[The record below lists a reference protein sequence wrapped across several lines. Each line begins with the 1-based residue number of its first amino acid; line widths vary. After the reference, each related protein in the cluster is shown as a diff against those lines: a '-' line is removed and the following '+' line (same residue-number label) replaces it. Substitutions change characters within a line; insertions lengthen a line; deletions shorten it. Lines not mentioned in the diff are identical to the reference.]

1 MTASEV
7 LKEYW
12 GYDSFRPMQ
21 REIIEAA
28 LEGRDVL
35 AVLPTGGGKSVCF
48 QVPALMREGLAL
60 VVTPLISLMK
70 DQVQN
75 LNARGIKALCI
86 HAGMNRREVDLT
98 LNNAAY
104 GGYKFLYVSPERL
117 NTSLFRSYL
126 DVLDICFIVVDE
138 AHCISQWGYDF
149 RPDYLLIGRLRE
161 RVSAPVIALTATAT
175 PRVAVDIQRRLAR
188 PEAVLAAQRSGKP
201 VEHCFLL
208 LKSGFERPNLSY
220 IVRRSDDKLGQLLS
234 VCRGVPGSG
243 IVYMRN
249 RRKCEEIA
257 SFLRSQ
263 GQSAEYYHAGLDSR
277 TRTDRQTAWKKG
289 DIRIM
294 VCTNAFGM
302 GIDKPDVRFV
312 VHLGIPESPEAY
324 FQEAGRAGRDGLRS
338 FAVLIWNGA
347 DIRHLHQ
354 LETVSFPSL
363 EYIEDVY
370 QKLHVFFQIPYDTGI
385 ARQLKFNSEEFAK
398 HFNLNR
404 ASVHYAV
411 KYLEREDHLT
421 FSEDIDIDTRVMI
434 TVDRNALYDIDLPDR
449 RMPDLLDA
457 LMRGYP
463 GIFSFPLPVDEASLA
478 DGCGVSAPQLRV
490 LLYNLS
496 LEHVIKYIPSDR
508 SSVVYL
514 HHDRL
519 RPGNVALSPEKYRQ
533 LKEAYHERS
542 EAMEEYVS
550 ETDECR
556 AQFLLRYFGQ
566 EESAPCGTCDICRSG
581 AAAHRTA
588 RQDSDGT
595 AGQPSSA
602 DLVKE
607 TERWLRSEI
616 TARGGSYTLED
627 IRTAFESRQ
636 LDLSPGWPS
645 ILRVLIDSGELPPPS
660 L

>member
-1 MTASEV
+1 MTAQEV

-12 GYDSFRPMQ
+12 GFDSFRPMQ
-21 REIIEAA
+21 REIIDAA

-48 QVPALMREGLAL
+48 QVPALMRDGLAL
-60 VVTPLISLMK
+60 VITPLVSLMK

-104 GGYKFLYVSPERL
+104 GGCKFLYVSPERL
-117 NTSLFRSYL
+117 NTSLFRAYL
-126 DVLDICFIVVDE
+126 DVMDISFIVVDE

-149 RPDYLLIGRLRE
+149 RPDYLVIGRLRE
-161 RVSAPVIALTATAT
+161 RVAAPVIALTATAT
-175 PRVAVDIQRRLAR
+175 PRVAEDIQCRLAR
-188 PEAVLAAQRSGKP
+188 PEAVQAALRNGKP
-201 VEHCFLL
+201 LEHGFTL
-208 LKSGFERPNLSY
+208 LKSGFERANLSY
-220 IVRRSDDKLGQLLS
+220 IVRKSDDKLGQLLG
-234 VCRGVPGSG
+234 VCRGVAGTG

-257 SFLRSQ
+257 SFLKSE

-277 TRTDRQTAWKKG
+277 TRSERQTAWKRG

-312 VHLGIPESPEAY
+312 VHLGVPESPEAY
-324 FQEAGRAGRDGLRS
+324 FQEAGRAGRDGHRS
-338 FAVLIWNGA
+338 FAVLIWNA
-347 DIRHLHQ
+347 SDIRHLHQ

-363 EYIEDVY
+363 EFIEDVY
-370 QKLHVFFQIPYDTGI
+370 QKLHVFFQIPYDTGV
-385 ARQLKFNSEEFAK
+385 ARQLKFDPETFTKANG
-398 HFNLNR
+398 LNR
-404 ASVHYAV
+404 ASVHYAI

-434 TVDRNALYDIDLPDR
+434 VVDRNVLYDVDLPDP
-449 RMPDLLDA
+449 RMADLLDA

-463 GIFSFPLPVDEASLA
+463 GIFAFPLPVDEASLA
-478 DGCGVSAPQLRV
+478 SACGVGIPQLRV

-496 LEHVIKYIPSDR
+496 LEHVIRYIPADH
-508 SSVVYL
+508 SSVIYL

-519 RPGNVALSPEKYRQ
+519 RPGNVALSPEKYEMLRN
-533 LKEAYHERS
+533 AYHERT
-542 EAMEEYVS
+542 EAMVEYVS
-550 ETDECR
+550 ETGECR

-566 EESAPCGTCDICRSG
+566 EESKPCGTCDICRSG
-581 AAAHRTA
+581 AARH
-588 RQDSDGT
+588 
-595 AGQPSSA
+595 QPA
-602 DLVKE
+602 DLRAA

-616 TARGGSYTLED
+616 SARGGDYSLD
-627 IRTAFESRQ
+627 FLRQAFENSQ
-636 LDLSPGWPS
+636 LDLSPDWIS
-645 ILRVLIDSGELPPPS
+645 ILRCLIDAGELPPPV
-660 L
+660 